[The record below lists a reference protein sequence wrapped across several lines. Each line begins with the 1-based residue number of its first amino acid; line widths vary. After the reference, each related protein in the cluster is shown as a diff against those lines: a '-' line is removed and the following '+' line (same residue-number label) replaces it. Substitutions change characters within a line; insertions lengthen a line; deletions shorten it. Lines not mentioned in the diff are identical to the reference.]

1 MKKIAL
7 GDVKEEEIEKYIT
20 MYLASCKE
28 IEDSPNDLI
37 SLVMAQEYLHNDP
50 LEVKEKEVLKL
61 TKEMVVEFASK
72 VKLDTIYLLEGEMS
86 HEEANAQ

>member
-1 MKKIAL
+1 M
-7 GDVKEEEIEKYIT
+7 
-20 MYLASCKE
+20 
-28 IEDSPNDLI
+28 
-37 SLVMAQEYLHNDP
+37 
-50 LEVKEKEVLKL
+50 EVKEKEVLKL